1 MLWARHL
8 LKSCREAIT
17 TRHGISIASRSS
29 HMSHHEA
36 WHSLITSYHIT
47 SHSHHMVLIMH
58 ITSTPHSLSPT
69 MWGVCVTVATH
80 HITSHDITFTSCVF
94 MDGATIYFELSQMPS
109 QTWHGISHHG
119 WMDGMDG
126 WMDGVGGVC
135 VVHLS
140 TCEINLNAGMDLVI
154 TLWARQP
161 TQRLSQSHHSMAWH
175 LYRITFIS
183 HVPSWELW
191 ARQPT
196 QRLSRSHHYK
206 AWHLSSHHITSHHN
220 NATSLKSHHV
230 GVCVWLSLHIT
241 SLIITSHHIH
251 IMCLSWMARQIYLR
265 VVAKPSHHGM
275 SISQHIT

>member
-1 MLWARHL
+1 MRCSPCGGHHKQGMASLITSHHITFSITWFSSWMLWARHL

-109 QTWHGISHHG
+109 QT
-119 WMDGMDG
+119 
-126 WMDGVGGVC
+126 
-135 VVHLS
+135 
-140 TCEINLNAGMDLVI
+140 
-154 TLWARQP
+154 
-161 TQRLSQSHHSMAWH
+161 
-175 LYRITFIS
+175 
-183 HVPSWELW
+183 
-191 ARQPT
+191 
-196 QRLSRSHHYK
+196 
-206 AWHLSSHHITSHHN
+206 
-220 NATSLKSHHV
+220 
-230 GVCVWLSLHIT
+230 
-241 SLIITSHHIH
+241 
-251 IMCLSWMARQIYLR
+251 
-265 VVAKPSHHGM
+265 
-275 SISQHIT
+275 